1 MKKKRICKGCGVE
14 VAWAEGF
21 VRSPDYC
28 DDCLSGS
35 NPDKPIKAQS
45 LYKRMPSGKYA
56 VMACKVKGMV
66 GRLLKKGTFVNSA
79 TDGSWP
85 DGMMVFNIRSR
96 TVFEIKGT
104 DILIVLDPPDVVKK
118 RINSTYPK

>member
-1 MKKKRICKGCGVE
+1 MKEKRICKGCGVE
-14 VAWAEGF
+14 VAKKKGF

-28 DDCLSGS
+28 DACLNGS

-45 LYKRMPSGKYA
+45 LYRRMPGGKYA
-56 VMACKVKGMV
+56 VMACEVTGMV
-66 GRLLKKGTFVNSA
+66 GRLLNKGAFITSA

-96 TVFEIKGT
+96 TIFEIKGT
-104 DILIVLDPPDVVKK
+104 DIVIVLDPPEVVRK
-118 RINSTYPK
+118 RISSTYPK